1 MSPDIADKRR
11 AFAALHQSG
20 CFVIPNPWDAG
31 SARYLQS
38 LGFQALA
45 TTSAGFA
52 WSHARA
58 DNGITR
64 DMALAHLHEMVA
76 AVDLPINADFENGFA
91 PDAAGVAENVRLAVA
106 TGVAGLSIEDSTGDA
121 ARPLFTLDEAVERLR
136 AARGAIDRAGG
147 GVMLVGRAEC
157 FLVGRPDLA
166 ETIARLQAYAN
177 AGADCLYAPGVTTRE
192 QIVALVEAVA
202 PKPLNLL
209 VGSAS
214 ELTVADIAA
223 LGVRRISVGGAL
235 ARSAWGGFM
244 RSARMLAQQGRFDGF
259 ADAASGKDLNALF
272 SEPGAGASWR
282 NDRRRPPCPCRAR
295 HCWTCPPRS
304 AQALAAGRAVVALE
318 STIISHGM
326 PYPQNVATA
335 LQVEGEVRAHGAVPA
350 TMAVVDGRLKAGL
363 SRAEIEGLGRA
374 GPQRAQAQPA
384 RPAAGR
390 GGGPDRRH
398 HRGGD
403 DDHRGAGG
411 HPGVCHRRHR
421 RGAPGRGRELR
432 HLGRSAGAGAHA
444 GGGGLRGREVDP
456 GHSPHAG
463 GAGDPRRAGG
473 GLWHRPAAGLLRA
486 RQRLWRR
493 RAAGHAGA
501 DRPRAAGPVGDGPAR
516 RHGDRQPGARG
527 ACAAA
532 RDDRCG
538 HRERRWRMRRCRASP
553 ARPSRPSCWRG

>member
-1 MSPDIADKRR
+1 MSPDIANKRR

-76 AVDLPINADFENGFA
+76 AVDVPINADFENGFA

-136 AARGAIDRAGG
+136 AARSAIDRAGG

-166 ETIARLQAYAN
+166 ETLARLQAYAN

-244 RSARMLAQQGRFDGF
+244 RSARVLAEQGRFDGF

-272 SEPGAGASWR
+272 SKPGAG
-282 NDRRRPPCPCRAR
+282 
-295 HCWTCPPRS
+295 
-304 AQALAAGRAVVALE
+304 
-318 STIISHGM
+318 
-326 PYPQNVATA
+326 
-335 LQVEGEVRAHGAVPA
+335 
-350 TMAVVDGRLKAGL
+350 L
-363 SRAEIEGLGRA
+363 S
-374 GPQRAQAQPA
+374 
-384 RPAAGR
+384 
-390 GGGPDRRH
+390 
-398 HRGGD
+398 
-403 DDHRGAGG
+403 
-411 HPGVCHRRHR
+411 
-421 RGAPGRGRELR
+421 
-432 HLGRSAGAGAHA
+432 
-444 GGGGLRGREVDP
+444 
-456 GHSPHAG
+456 
-463 GAGDPRRAGG
+463 
-473 GLWHRPAAGLLRA
+473 
-486 RQRLWRR
+486 
-493 RAAGHAGA
+493 
-501 DRPRAAGPVGDGPAR
+501 
-516 RHGDRQPGARG
+516 
-527 ACAAA
+527 
-532 RDDRCG
+532 
-538 HRERRWRMRRCRASP
+538 
-553 ARPSRPSCWRG
+553 